1 MFYGWRVVYGCLTLG
16 VVSWSLGL
24 FGASVWLHALHS
36 TTGLSVGL
44 VSSAITASYVLG
56 AALQVWV
63 GSAVVRFGPAVV
75 VSFGAL
81 AMATGVI
88 GIGIASTPATIAAAF
103 LAWGTGW
110 ACLSTTT
117 LTTTIAPWFERYQ
130 GRAVST
136 AMIGASVGGMVGTP
150 VLLFAIRTLGL
161 TLANLCAALT
171 LLFVAVPI
179 ALFVLR
185 PRPHELGVFP
195 DGLPPRADAPMA
207 TESRWT
213 RAGALHTR
221 AVWTVIFGFGL
232 GLLVQVG
239 FLTHHVSLL
248 VPALGPGGASATVTL
263 TAATALAGR
272 MLLARFADGYNVR
285 AMAAGMMLLAA
296 ALLVTLS
303 ATRTPVVLV
312 IVSAIY
318 GITVAHVTT
327 LFPIVVRREF
337 GAASFGVVFGAAAAG
352 VQLMTSLGPGF
363 YGVLH
368 DLFGGYG
375 PPLAIAAAIDVVA
388 AALVWLGRGGP
399 VRRPAW

>member
-1 MFYGWRVVYGCLTLG
+1 MFYGWRVVYGCLTIG
-16 VVSWSLGL
+16 VASWSLGL
-24 FGASVWLHALHS
+24 FGASVWLHALHAS
-36 TTGLSVGL
+36 TGLSVGL
-44 VSSAITASYVLG
+44 VSSAITASYVWG
-56 AALQVWV
+56 ALLQVWV
-63 GSAVVRFGPAVV
+63 GSAVGRVGPAVV

-81 AMATGVI
+81 AMATGVV
-88 GIGIASTPATIAAAF
+88 GIGLARTPATIWAAF
-103 LAWGTGW
+103 LTWGTGW

-136 AMIGASVGGMVGTP
+136 AMIGASVGGMIGTP
-150 VLLFAIRTLGL
+150 ILLFAIRALGL
-161 TLANLCAALT
+161 AAANACAALA
-171 LLFVAVPI
+171 LLVIAVPI
-179 ALFVLR
+179 AVFVLR

-195 DGLPPRADAPMA
+195 DGLPPRAGTPTA
-207 TESRWT
+207 TPARWT
-213 RAGALHTR
+213 RAEALRTR
-221 AVWTVIFGFGL
+221 AVWTVVSGFGL

-248 VPALGPGGASATVTL
+248 IPALGPGGAAATVTL

-272 MLLARFADGYNVR
+272 MLLARFADVYDVR
-285 AMAAGMMLLAA
+285 ATAGGMLLLAA

-303 ATRTPVVLV
+303 VLRTPAVLV

-318 GITVAHVTT
+318 GVTVAHVTT

-363 YGVLH
+363 YGVLY

-375 PPLAIAAAIDVVA
+375 APLAIAAAIDVVA
-388 AALVWLGRGGP
+388 ATVVWLGRGAP
-399 VRRPAW
+399 VRRTA

>member
-1 MFYGWRVVYGCLTLG
+1 MFYGWRVVYGCLTIG

-24 FGASVWLHALHS
+24 FGASVWLHALHA

-56 AALQVWV
+56 AVLQVWV

-75 VSFGAL
+75 VAFGAL

-88 GIGIASTPATIAAAF
+88 GIGIASTPAAIAAAF

-150 VLLFAIRTLGL
+150 ILLFAIRTLGL
-161 TLANLCAALT
+161 TLANVCAALT
-171 LLFVAVPI
+171 LLLVAVPI
-179 ALFVLR
+179 AAFVLR

-195 DGLPPRADAPMA
+195 DGLPSRDGALTA

-213 RAGALHTR
+213 RADALRTR
-221 AVWTVIFGFGL
+221 AVWTVVFGFGL

-248 VPALGPGGASATVTL
+248 VPAIGAGGAAATVTL

-272 MLLARFADGYNVR
+272 MLLARFADGYDVR
-285 AMAAGMMLLAA
+285 AVAAGMMLLAA
-296 ALLVTLS
+296 TLLVTLS
-303 ATRTPVVLV
+303 AIRTPVVLV
-312 IVSAIY
+312 IVSAMY

-363 YGVLH
+363 YGVLY

-388 AALVWLGRGGP
+388 AALVWLGHGGP
-399 VRRPAW
+399 VRRPA